1 MLEGGWVGGS
11 GTGIPGPAKAA
22 VNEGGCVGGSG
33 TGMPGPA
40 KAEINE
46 GGCVGGSGTG
56 MPGPEATA
64 MLVETV
70 KMAARIANCNLKL
83 FEVM

>member
-1 MLEGGWVGGS
+1 M
-11 GTGIPGPAKAA
+11 PGPAKAEI
-22 VNEGGCVGGSG
+22 NEGGCVGGSG

-64 MLVETV
+64 TLVETV

>member
-1 MLEGGWVGGS
+1 MGI
-11 GTGIPGPAKAA
+11 GIPGPAKAA
-22 VNEGGCVGGSG
+22 ALGGCVGGMG
-33 TGMPGPA
+33 IGIPGPA

-64 MLVETV
+64 TLVETV